1 MIATFFIEIFNL
13 LQQMAPYLMF
23 GFLIAGIL
31 SVFISPS
38 NIQKHLSGK
47 GISPIVKASIFGIPL
62 PLCSCGVIP
71 VATSLYRKGAN
82 KSATTS
88 FLVSTPQTG
97 IDSIILSYAFFGP
110 VFMMIR
116 PISALIAGL
125 LSGLLTEIIN
135 PGVSDTDA
143 DCDSHKNKKHK
154 NVLYKVFYYAF
165 ITLPQDIAKPLITGM
180 GIAAL
185 ISIFIPNDF
194 FIGKFDS
201 NVFEMISILIISIPL
216 YVCATASIPIAA
228 ALMLKGVSAGAVFV
242 FLMAGPAT
250 NMATITTIWS
260 TLGKKSTAIYLS
272 SVSIIAILTGFIMNT
287 FFTINLDNVMHY
299 HEHMNPI
306 IGYTTSF
313 IFILIL
319 INSIIKFYP
328 KQRPIT
334 NYDLVLQVDGMTC
347 SHCQESVIN
356 AINSNSNIKSADVDL
371 SQSKAY
377 ISGLDLNI
385 EKIISSIKSSGF
397 KVKKVE

>member
-1 MIATFFIEIFNL
+1 ML
-13 LQQMAPYLMF
+13 

-31 SVFISPS
+31 SVIISPS
-38 NIQKHLSGK
+38 NIQKHLSGT
-47 GISPIVKASIFGIPL
+47 GILPIVKASVFGIPL

-82 KSATTS
+82 RSATTS

-110 VFMMIR
+110 IFMMIR

-135 PGVSDTDA
+135 PGVNDNNTS
-143 DCDSHKNKKHK
+143 CDNHKSKAEN
-154 NVLYKVFYYAF
+154 NILYKIFHYAF
-165 ITLPQDIAKPLITGM
+165 ITLPQDIAKPLIMGM
-180 GIAAL
+180 CIAGL

-194 FIGKFDS
+194 FMGKFES
-201 NVFEMISILIISIPL
+201 NIFEMISILIISIPL

-260 TLGKKSTAIYLS
+260 TLGKKSAMIYLF
-272 SVSIIAILTGFIMNT
+272 SVSIIAIFTGFIMNT
-287 FFTINLDNVMHY
+287 FFTINLDNITHY
-299 HEHMNPI
+299 HEHMNPV

-313 IFILIL
+313 IFVLIL
-319 INSIIKFYP
+319 INSITKFYP
-328 KQRPIT
+328 KQKLKS

-347 SHCQESVIN
+347 SHCEESVIN
-356 AINSNSNIKSADVDL
+356 AISSHSNVTTADVDL

-377 ISGLDLNI
+377 ITGSQLNI
-385 EKIISSIKSSGF
+385 EKIINSVQLAGF
-397 KVKKVE
+397 KVKKSE

>member
-1 MIATFFIEIFNL
+1 MMVNFFIEIFNL
-13 LQQMAPYLMF
+13 LQQMAPYLML

-31 SVFISPS
+31 SVIISPS
-38 NIQKHLSGK
+38 NIQKHLSGT
-47 GISPIVKASIFGIPL
+47 GILPIVKASVFGIPL

-82 KSATTS
+82 RSATTS

-110 VFMMIR
+110 IFMMIR

-135 PGVSDTDA
+135 PGVNDNNTS
-143 DCDSHKNKKHK
+143 CDNHKSKAEN
-154 NVLYKVFYYAF
+154 NILYKIFHYAF
-165 ITLPQDIAKPLITGM
+165 ITLPQDIAKPLIMGM
-180 GIAAL
+180 CIAGL

-194 FIGKFDS
+194 FMGKFES
-201 NVFEMISILIISIPL
+201 NIFEMISILIISIPL

-260 TLGKKSTAIYLS
+260 TLGKKSAMIYLF
-272 SVSIIAILTGFIMNT
+272 SVSIIAIFTGFIMNT
-287 FFTINLDNVMHY
+287 FFTINLDNITHY
-299 HEHMNPI
+299 HEHMNPV

-313 IFILIL
+313 IFVLIL
-319 INSIIKFYP
+319 INSITKFYP
-328 KQRPIT
+328 KQKLKS

-347 SHCQESVIN
+347 SHCEESVIN
-356 AINSNSNIKSADVDL
+356 AISSHSNVTTADVDL

-377 ISGLDLNI
+377 ITGSQLNI
-385 EKIISSIKSSGF
+385 EKIINSVQLAGF
-397 KVKKVE
+397 KVKKSE

>member
-1 MIATFFIEIFNL
+1 MMVNFFIEIFNL
-13 LQQMAPYLMF
+13 LQQMAPYLML

-31 SVFISPS
+31 SVIISPS
-38 NIQKHLSGK
+38 NIQKHLSGT
-47 GISPIVKASIFGIPL
+47 GILPIVKASVFGIPL

-82 KSATTS
+82 RSATTS

-110 VFMMIR
+110 IFMMIR

-135 PGVSDTDA
+135 PGVNDNNTS
-143 DCDSHKNKKHK
+143 CDNHKSKAEN
-154 NVLYKVFYYAF
+154 NILYKIFHYAF
-165 ITLPQDIAKPLITGM
+165 ITLPQDIAKPLIMGM
-180 GIAAL
+180 CIAGL

-194 FIGKFDS
+194 FMGKFES
-201 NVFEMISILIISIPL
+201 NIFEMISILIISIPL

-260 TLGKKSTAIYLS
+260 TLGKKSAMIYLF
-272 SVSIIAILTGFIMNT
+272 SVSIIAIFTGFIMNT
-287 FFTINLDNVMHY
+287 FFTINLDNITHY
-299 HEHMNPI
+299 HEHMNPV

-313 IFILIL
+313 IFVLIL
-319 INSIIKFYP
+319 INSITKFYP
-328 KQRPIT
+328 KQKLKS

-347 SHCQESVIN
+347 SHCEESVVN
-356 AINSNSNIKSADVDL
+356 AISSHSNVTSADVDL

-377 ISGLDLNI
+377 ITGSQLNI
-385 EKIISSIKSSGF
+385 EKIINSVQLAGF
-397 KVKKVE
+397 KVKKSE